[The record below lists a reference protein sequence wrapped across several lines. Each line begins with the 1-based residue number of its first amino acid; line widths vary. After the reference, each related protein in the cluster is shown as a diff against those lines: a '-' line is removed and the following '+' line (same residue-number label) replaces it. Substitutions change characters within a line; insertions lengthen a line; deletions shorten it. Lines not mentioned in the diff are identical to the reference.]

1 MLPAQFNVPE
11 DFFSK
16 DSDNDDNLDSIEE
29 AKTKSKTKSKKN
41 IFNSINEERI
51 EMNKKISR
59 FFIGNCDIPI
69 HMLTPPNKEA
79 VNRDHYE
86 FHTNE
91 LAEKMETTILNY
103 PMKPSCIVLYNVIL
117 IYIIFKPSNK

>member
-1 MLPAQFNVPE
+1 
-11 DFFSK
+11 
-16 DSDNDDNLDSIEE
+16 
-29 AKTKSKTKSKKN
+29 
-41 IFNSINEERI
+41 
-51 EMNKKISR
+51 MNKKISK

-117 IYIIFKPSNK
+117 ICIIFKPSNK